1 METFSALLAIC
12 AGNSPVPGEFP
23 AQRPV
28 TRSFDVFFDLCL
40 NKRLSKP
47 WWGWWF
53 ETLSLPLWRHRH
65 DCVDTGRN
73 PLIPLGT
80 RYNTW
85 LWTSGL
91 VNGLAS
97 CWHQAI
103 KQINDDKDYQ
113 SIVILLQTFP
123 IFHLHL
129 HCHRELQGDELR
141 EIQTKHD
148 DVIKWKH
155 FPRYWPFVRGI
166 HRSPVNSLH
175 KGQWRGALMF
185 SLICVWINGWVNN
198 REAGDLRRYRAHFDV
213 TVMEISHD
221 FSDGKTPFCT
231 SHLFV
236 VNMFGYTGDM
246 ISSLLHFCLVFV
258 QYLQTNF
265 KSDDDD
271 DDDHN

>member
-47 WWGWWF
+47 WWDWWF
-53 ETLSLPLWRHRH
+53 ETLSLPLWRHRN

-129 HCHRELQGDELR
+129 HCHFELQGDELR
-141 EIQTKHD
+141 EIQTK
-148 DVIKWKH
+148 KYRMT
-155 FPRYWPFVRGI
+155 FPTGKPPFVLVTSLWSICSVTLEIWSQVYCISVLFSFNICKQTLRVMMMTTMITIKTTITLTLFGNIRG
-166 HRSPVNSLH
+166 STEL
-175 KGQWRGALMF
+175 KLALIYGSGHETVAVLLPGF
-185 SLICVWINGWVNN
+185 AINW
-198 REAGDLRRYRAHFDV
+198 
-213 TVMEISHD
+213 
-221 FSDGKTPFCT
+221 
-231 SHLFV
+231 
-236 VNMFGYTGDM
+236 
-246 ISSLLHFCLVFV
+246 
-258 QYLQTNF
+258 
-265 KSDDDD
+265 
-271 DDDHN
+271 